1 MDRIKVLKDKIKTV
15 QELILSRK
23 PTRVVYNT
31 VKYFNEDNGFYH
43 AAAVSF
49 YFFLSFIPFLI
60 LLASLMGYSIE
71 WIREYYDITLDE
83 MIKIASQRITS
94 FIPYMDQKT
103 ISSIF
108 SITNYRA
115 GMGQIGL
122 LSLAVSASLL
132 FSSLH
137 YSFYTILGGKF
148 MNFIITRA
156 IGIIFLVALSIAIF
170 FIHYLSSLVFSI
182 VNTITS
188 HIPYAED
195 LLHVLNKNG
204 FTVSI
209 LLSTLMIILFFYLS
223 IRIFT
228 RKAGLLGN
236 SIIWGALLFSLLW
249 NAAKYFFNI
258 YITKL
263 ASINVLYGSMAWIIT
278 MILWIYYSA
287 LVLFIS
293 LEFIKSLNEE
303 KMKSI
308 HNNGRT
314 RQDII

>member
-1 MDRIKVLKDKIKTV
+1 MVKFQFVKKIFDLTR
-15 QELILSRK
+15 EFLLSKK
-23 PTRVVYNT
+23 PTRVLYNT

-71 WIREYYDITLDE
+71 WIREYYDVTYNE
-83 MIKIASQRITS
+83 MITIASQRISS
-94 FIPYMDQKT
+94 FIPYMDEKM
-103 ISSIF
+103 ISNIF
-108 SITNYRA
+108 SITDYRA

-122 LSLAVSASLL
+122 LSLAVAASLL

-156 IGIIFLVALSIAIF
+156 IGIVFLVALSIAIF

-182 VNTITS
+182 TNTIAS

-195 LLHVLNKNG
+195 LLHLLNKNG
-204 FTVSI
+204 FTVSV
-209 LLSTLMIILFFYLS
+209 LLSTLMIIVFFYLS

-258 YITKL
+258 YITRL
-263 ASINVLYGSMAWIIT
+263 ASINVIYGSMAWIFTI
-278 MILWIYYSA
+278 ILWIYYSA

-303 KMKSI
+303 RTSLM
-308 HNNGRT
+308 HNGKIRA
-314 RQDII
+314 DII